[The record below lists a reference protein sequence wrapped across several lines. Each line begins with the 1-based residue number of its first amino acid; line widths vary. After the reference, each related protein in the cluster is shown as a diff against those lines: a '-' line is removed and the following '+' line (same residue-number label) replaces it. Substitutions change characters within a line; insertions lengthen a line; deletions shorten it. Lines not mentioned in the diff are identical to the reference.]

1 MEFFILGGGR
11 WGTALATH
19 LDRKGHFVLIYDINE
34 EIIKKI
40 NEGFHPYVEGIRF
53 KNVRGTTNLEE
64 IKDFKNV
71 INALPTQVVKKVL
84 SKIPL
89 KGKNFIS
96 ASKGIDVEKMKIIY
110 EIVKEYEKEVNYFVL
125 SGPSFAEEVSK
136 GLPTAVVLA
145 YENRELALEL
155 QKAFNSKNFRVY
167 LNDDIV
173 GVELGGALKNV
184 IAIAVGISDGM
195 GYGYNA
201 RTAIITRGIHEM
213 AQIGTAL
220 GARRETFF
228 GLSGAGDLI
237 LTATSDLSRNRTLGK
252 LLGQGYSLE
261 EALKKINQT
270 VEGVKTAEAV
280 YRIIESYKIHAPIC
294 SGVYRI
300 LRGEPIEKVY
310 PLFLE
315 SLPGE
320 EFPNSSGLD

>member
-11 WGTALATH
+11 WGTALATQ
-19 LDRKGHFVLIYDINE
+19 LDRKGHSVLVYDINE
-34 EIIKKI
+34 EAIRKI
-40 NEGFHPYVEGIRF
+40 NEGIHPYVEGITF
-53 KNVRGTTNLEE
+53 KNVKGTTNLEE
-64 IKDFKNV
+64 INNFKNV
-71 INALPTQVVKKVL
+71 INALPAQVVGKVI
-84 SKIPL
+84 SKISL

-96 ASKGIDVEKMKIIY
+96 ASKGIDVERLKRIS
-110 EIVKEYEKEVNYFVL
+110 EIVKEHEKDLNYFVL

-145 YENRELALEL
+145 YENRELALEF

-167 LNDDIV
+167 LNDDIT

-201 RTAIITRGIHEM
+201 RSAIITRGIHEM
-213 AQIGTAL
+213 AQIGTVF
-220 GARRETFF
+220 GAKRETFF

-252 LLGQGYSLE
+252 LLGQGYTLE
-261 EALKKINQT
+261 EALRKINQT

-280 YRIIESYKIHAPIC
+280 YKIIEKHQIHAPIC

-300 LRGEPIEKVY
+300 LQGEPIERIY
-310 PLFLE
+310 PLFFE

-320 EFPNSSGLD
+320 EFPNTSHPR

>member
-11 WGTALATH
+11 WGTALATQ
-19 LDRKGHFVLIYDINE
+19 LDRKEHSVLVYDINE
-34 EIIKKI
+34 EVIKRI
-40 NEGFHPYVEGIRF
+40 NEGVHPYVEGIRF

-64 IKDFKNV
+64 VNRYKNI
-71 INALPTQVVKKVL
+71 INALPAQVVGKVI
-84 SKIPL
+84 KNIPL

-96 ASKGIDVEKMKIIY
+96 ASKGIDVEKLKRISQ
-110 EIVKEYEKEVNYFVL
+110 IVKEYEEDLNYFVI

-145 YENRELALEL
+145 YENKDLALKFQE
-155 QKAFNSKNFRVY
+155 AFNSENFRVF
-167 LNDDIV
+167 LNSDIT

-201 RTAIITRGIHEM
+201 RSAIITRGIHEM
-213 AQIGTAL
+213 AEIGVSL
-220 GARRETFF
+220 GAQKETFF

-280 YRIIESYKIHAPIC
+280 YRIIEEKNLKAPIC
-294 SGVYRI
+294 RGVYRI
-300 LRGEPIEKVY
+300 LQGEPIEKIY

-315 SLPGE
+315 NLPGE
-320 EFPNSSGLD
+320 EFPNTFLPR